1 MPFSNIS
8 YGRERLAIFPFS
20 KETTCAFTNFLPDA
34 VNIVVL
40 ITQTVMFFNVNA
52 ARIVLNRFDQIET
65 NK

>member
-1 MPFSNIS
+1 MPFSNFS

-40 ITQTVMFFNVNA
+40 ITQTVMFFNA

>member
-40 ITQTVMFFNVNA
+40 ITQTVMFFNA